1 MPIRVFCRFKDNN
14 DKIGLKRVSDEI
26 TNISIPYNH
35 KNFEFQVNQIWG
47 GSNNQQVFETL
58 MKKSNYQKNYW
69 ILFGFTGTGK
79 TYTTMSI
86 LNQLLSK
93 YQQKITVSAYQ
104 IYNNDIY
111 DLLTNKQLKYFKT
124 TKLVVRGKSDL
135 VIQQKMDIRT
145 FLKKINHNRNQNKT
159 NFNNVSSRS
168 HAVIEIKAEDKIYTI
183 IDMAGQ
189 ESGVRYQDKK
199 LKNEG
204 TNINLNMLALKECIR
219 AFSQKSKFIPFR
231 RTLLTFALKNMFSGN
246 NMVSFICTISTQMPI
261 YNQIDSLKYA
271 HQLFDCSS
279 CELDFDYQDLI
290 KDYNSYINE
299 CGWCNCEEIKIW
311 REMSKQK
318 YKNVRKIRKLV
329 EQKLKWIKKFK
340 NNLIQYQ
347 KINPELEMSDNQD
360 M

>member
-1 MPIRVFCRFKDNN
+1 MPIRVFCRLKDN
-14 DKIGLKRVSDEI
+14 DDQLKVKKVSEEI

-47 GSNNQQVFETL
+47 GSDNQKVFETL
-58 MKKSNYQKNYW
+58 MTKSNYQKNYW

-86 LNQLLSK
+86 LNQLLSN

-124 TKLVVRGKSDL
+124 TKLVVRGKSSL
-135 VIQQKMDIRT
+135 VIQQDQDIRT
-145 FLKKINHNRNQNKT
+145 FLKKVNHNRNQNKT

-168 HAVIEIKAEDKIYTI
+168 HALIEIEVDGKRYTI
-183 IDMAGQ
+183 VDMAGQ
-189 ESGVRYQDKK
+189 ESGVQYQDKK
-199 LKNEG
+199 LRAEG

-246 NMVSFICTISTQMPI
+246 NLVSFICTISTEMPL

-271 HQLFDCSS
+271 HQLFDCGSS
-279 CELDFDYQDLI
+279 EFDFDYGDLI

-299 CGWCNCEEIKIW
+299 CGWCNCQEIMIW

-329 EQKLKWIKKFK
+329 EQKLKWINQFK
-340 NNLIQYQ
+340 NHLIQYQ
-347 KINPELEMSDNQD
+347 KVNPELEMSDNQER
-360 M
+360 